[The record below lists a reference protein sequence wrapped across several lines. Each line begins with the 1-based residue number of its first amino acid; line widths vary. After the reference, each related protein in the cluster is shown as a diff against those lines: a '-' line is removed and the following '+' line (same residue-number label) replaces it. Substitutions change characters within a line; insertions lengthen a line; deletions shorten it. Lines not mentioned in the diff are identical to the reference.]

1 MNDLAL
7 IVIGLLFGLVLAVVS
22 GAAGFLFYTAV
33 QMRKENADTRR
44 QTSSVIAD
52 NTSAIDRMR
61 GEVSTALTQMD
72 AQRLYEASVAVQK
85 NSKQL
90 SQIIGH
96 LNRIVFSVPTDTPSM
111 PQMPGFNLE
120 DEASDDARMLEERNR
135 WLAGQSPDITP
146 EQVQDFFANRR
157 RNGVFSV
164 GSTPPAVGAYQSIA
178 EEQIEKPVSTLP
190 DLDDGNDLTEI
201 GEY

>member
-33 QMRKENADTRR
+33 QMRKENADTQR